1 MNTKPKR
8 NWALPGF
15 GEKARDAGMRFFK
28 NPLTLPQVPTTPKNV
43 RIWQSLSG
51 GPGEPVAYAHIQ
63 IGKARI
69 KLGKFRK
76 ETLELAA
83 RSAAAMAD
91 TAQVFFE
98 PYKATA
104 RFGKFNCG
112 DEALARNML
121 EDEQG
126 LVEYFAEVEQE
137 IRKFGVQTRDERAAT
152 REAHLVHSPSLRHE
166 LITAVGDLKGFF
178 EKQAPALA
186 AVGGHVNDATDALAR
201 AILRIDQQKATVD
214 EIHQMIANR
223 ITPKSIDTDA
233 KRRILSDI
241 NSRLRAY
248 GQSSIPTDVATTIV
262 EQAILQA

>member
-1 MNTKPKR
+1 MSTELKR
-8 NWALPGF
+8 NYSLPGF
-15 GEKARDAGMRFFK
+15 REKARDAGARFFK

-43 RIWQSLSG
+43 RVWQGLKG
-51 GPGEPVAYAHIQ
+51 GPGDPVAYAHIQ

-69 KLGKFRK
+69 QLGTFKR

-83 RSAAAMAD
+83 RCAAAMAD
-91 TAQVFFE
+91 TAQIFFE
-98 PYKATA
+98 PYRATA
-104 RFGKFNCG
+104 HYGKFNCG
-112 DEALARNML
+112 DEALARNIL

-126 LVEYFAEVEQE
+126 LMDYFSEVEQQ
-137 IRKFGVQTRDERAAT
+137 IRTFGVETRDERAAT

-166 LITAVGDLKGFF
+166 LITAIADIKEFF
-178 EKQAPALA
+178 AKQAPALS